1 LDERGKLAKQ
11 TRKVFHSVSRKG
23 KWTVTLN
30 NRAVAE
36 HGTQAESEKDAKDR
50 ARAAYEDGGLG
61 QAVLHRDDGS
71 IRTEHT
77 YGKDPERFP
86 G

>member
-1 LDERGKLAKQ
+1 MAK
-11 TRKVFHSVSRKG
+11 TRHVFHSVNRKG
-23 KWTVTLN
+23 SWTVTRS
-30 NRAVAE
+30 NRAVSTHE
-36 HGTQAESEKDAKDR
+36 TQAESER
-50 ARAAYEDGGLG
+50 EARRLARSAFEDGGLG
-61 QAVLHRDDGS
+61 QAVLHRADGE

>member
-1 LDERGKLAKQ
+1 MAKQ
-11 TRKVFHSVSRKG
+11 ARKVFHSVSRKG
-23 KWTVTLN
+23 EWTVTLS
-30 NRAVAE
+30 NRAVAK
-36 HGTQAESEKDAKDR
+36 HGTQADKDAKDR
-50 ARAAYEDGGLG
+50 ARAAYEGGGLG
-61 QAVLHRDDGS
+61 QAVLHRADGS

>member
-1 LDERGKLAKQ
+1 MPKQ
-11 TRKVFHSVSRKG
+11 SRKVFHSVSRKG
-23 KWTVTLN
+23 QWTVTLSN
-30 NRAVAE
+30 KAV
-36 HGTQAESEKDAKDR
+36 GSFDTQLQAENDAKTK
-50 ARAAYEDGGLG
+50 ARSAYEGGGLG
-61 QAVLHRDDGS
+61 QAVLHRADGS

>member
-1 LDERGKLAKQ
+1 MAKRSRQ
-11 TRKVFHSVSRKG
+11 VFHSVSRKG
-23 KWTVTLN
+23 EWKVTLS
-30 NRAVAE
+30 NRPVAS
-36 HGTQAESEKDAKDR
+36 HATQADAESDARKR
-50 ARAAYEDGGLG
+50 ARTAYENGGLG
-61 QAVLHRDDGS
+61 QAVLHRADGS

>member
-1 LDERGKLAKQ
+1 MASRA
-11 TRKVFHSVSRKG
+11 VFHSVNRKG
-23 KWTVTLN
+23 TWTVTRSN
-30 NRAVAE
+30 QAVST
-36 HGTQAESEKDAKDR
+36 HDTQLESETA
-50 ARAAYEDGGLG
+50 ARRLGRSAFERGGLG
-61 QAVLHRDDGS
+61 QAVLHRSDGE